1 MVLRSLQGV
10 LECTVSPTFMLITG
24 AWYTSDEHTH
34 RSIIWGTGNAGMSV
48 LTNLICYG
56 IAFRAQKNP
65 SGPAPWRDIS
75 FFLGGLT
82 MFLAVMVFFFLG
94 TPREVSW
101 LSERERRMAAARV
114 VRNKTGSDRQKRSE
128 WKWDQVRTT
137 FRDPQTYLLFFTIV
151 ANTIPNGGTTTFGN
165 LVYKSFGFTSLE
177 TLLEGSVPQQA
188 VSVLWFLFVG
198 YCTLKRPNLRCGYL
212 VNPMCGW
219 SAANIL
225 AVIFMVIC
233 LIPAFIGMM
242 VLAFLPKN
250 GHLWLRWGM
259 FLMTVTGNLP
269 GLLIWTI
276 LPSNIA
282 GRTKK
287 SVTSAILFIAYCT
300 GNAIGAQVFQA
311 KDAPRYITGLTV
323 CAIFYGVETVL
334 MLTWR
339 YYCE

>member
-1 MVLRSLQGV
+1 
-10 LECTVSPTFMLITG
+10 
-24 AWYTSDEHTH
+24 
-34 RSIIWGTGNAGMSV
+34 
-48 LTNLICYG
+48 
-56 IAFRAQKNP
+56 
-65 SGPAPWRDIS
+65 
-75 FFLGGLT
+75 
-82 MFLAVMVFFFLG
+82 
-94 TPREVSW
+94 
-101 LSERERRMAAARV
+101 
-114 VRNKTGSDRQKRSE
+114 
-128 WKWDQVRTT
+128 
-137 FRDPQTYLLFFTIV
+137 
-151 ANTIPNGGTTTFGN
+151 
-165 LVYKSFGFTSLE
+165 
-177 TLLEGSVPQQA
+177 
-188 VSVLWFLFVG
+188 
-198 YCTLKRPNLRCGYL
+198 
-212 VNPMCGW
+212 
-219 SAANIL
+219 
-225 AVIFMVIC
+225 
-233 LIPAFIGMM
+233 MM

-287 SVTSAILFIAYCT
+287 SVTSAVLFIAYCT